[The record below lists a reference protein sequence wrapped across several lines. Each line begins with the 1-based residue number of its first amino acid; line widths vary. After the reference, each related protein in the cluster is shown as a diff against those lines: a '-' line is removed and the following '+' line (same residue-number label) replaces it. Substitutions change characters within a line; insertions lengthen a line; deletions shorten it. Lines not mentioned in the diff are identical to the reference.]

1 MYGFLHS
8 ALVAWVRQR
17 SDAEALMAKL
27 LEALEDHSEGRIDDF
42 FAYYPDTMTFLFLG
56 TLSKLTGVKPDDLKF
71 EAGVLSVNT
80 FVETGY
86 LPMLKALGPDL
97 FTVIDNLDSMHDN
110 FLAAFPK
117 MRTPS
122 VRPER
127 ESEDSFLVHYFSQRE
142 GLAPFMMG
150 ALKGLAALLFDL
162 DVDITHRSKK
172 GMKGATH
179 DVFRVF
185 LDDVYVSIPP
195 PSHQS
200 RDHSDQSPIVN
211 MMPALPPWLTF
222 ACFLLNDICMCFIL
236 TSSTGNACT
245 RKKISPLTTCRHPC
259 QRT

>member
-1 MYGFLHS
+1 MQIRHTHTSHCMHFL
-8 ALVAWVRQR
+8 
-17 SDAEALMAKL
+17 
-27 LEALEDHSEGRIDDF
+27 
-42 FAYYPDTMTFLFLG
+42 P
-56 TLSKLTGVKPDDLKF
+56 TLAHHT
-71 EAGVLSVNT
+71 
-80 FVETGY
+80 
-86 LPMLKALGPDL
+86 
-97 FTVIDNLDSMHDN
+97 
-110 FLAAFPK
+110 
-117 MRTPS
+117 
-122 VRPER
+122 
-127 ESEDSFLVHYFSQRE
+127 LVHSHPNPTCFLLYSQRE